1 MKSNEF
7 LFVVNPQAGKGRGL
21 TYKRRIEKTFMDEGI
36 EVSVVVSD
44 GPDSVFSL
52 GERAA
57 QEGIHTLV
65 GVGGD
70 GTNNLLVSGMMSSGV
85 PQETLPRLGLIQTGT
100 GNNFAKNIGI
110 PAGFNDALNVI
121 RNGQTRSVDIGLM
134 TAGNMRK
141 YFLNVVSFGFDAEVT
156 EKAKIQKEKYF
167 FIPIPKAL
175 TYGLTAFREIS
186 RGLPFY
192 QLKLQGLGFSF
203 DAEMSLA
210 AALIGPTYGA
220 IFHIAP
226 GADPSDGLFDVCLID
241 KIDNSLWGKKRAAMI
256 LFRAA
261 KGTHIGQP
269 EVCLYRTPFL
279 MVSSPEPL
287 PCEIDGEVLPAG
299 KQYSVSTLPKA
310 LKVLVPTAL
319 VVVQNP
325 LMAITKALEY
335 QSA

>member
-21 TYKRRIEKTFMDEGI
+21 AYKKRIEKTFMDWG
-36 EVSVVVSD
+36 VGASVTVSD
-44 GPDSVFSL
+44 GPDSVLSL

-70 GTNNLLVSGMMSSGV
+70 GTNNLLVSGMMASGV
-85 PQETLPRLGLIQTGT
+85 PQEALPRLGLIQTGT

-110 PAGFNDALNVI
+110 PVGFNDALNVI
-121 RNGQTRSVDIGLM
+121 RNGQTRSVDIGLV
-134 TAGNMRK
+134 TAGNMKK

-156 EKAKIQKEKYF
+156 EKARIQKEKYF
-167 FIPIPKAL
+167 FIPKAL
-175 TYGLTAFREIS
+175 TYGLTALREIS
-186 RGLPFY
+186 RGLPSY

-203 DAEMSLA
+203 DARMSLA

-226 GADPSDGLFDVCLID
+226 GADSSDGLFDVCLIN
-241 KIDNSLWGKKRAAMI
+241 KIDNNLRGRKRAAMI
-256 LFRAA
+256 LLRAT
-261 KGTHIGQP
+261 KGKHIGQP

-299 KQYSVSTLPKA
+299 KQYSVSILPRA

-319 VVVQNP
+319 VVVQDP
-325 LMAITKALEY
+325 LMATTNALEY